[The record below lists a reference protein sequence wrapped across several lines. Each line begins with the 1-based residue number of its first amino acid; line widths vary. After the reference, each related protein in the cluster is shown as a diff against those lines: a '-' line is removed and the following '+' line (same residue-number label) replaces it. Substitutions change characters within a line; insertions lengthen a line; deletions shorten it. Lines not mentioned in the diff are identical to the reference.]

1 MATKKKMQKGG
12 VTWTDNGQGVT
23 KTKDT
28 RKGGT
33 KDKSFTTVN
42 GYAGSSSR
50 VTNTKRDAEG
60 TVLKEKT
67 KSISPKR
74 VERVEN
80 RTESKM
86 TYKTGGMVNANAKIS
101 AAKTATGSVGGVT
114 KAVSKVAV
122 KSTSPKGRVGGI
134 SKAPKKALPKAQMGA
149 VVKTP
154 PTPGGTPKAGGAIL
168 KDTSNKRI
176 PKAFI
181 NSGKPKAGGAILK
194 DTSKAKMG
202 GSKGKC

>member
-1 MATKKKMQKGG
+1 MATKKKMQIGG
-12 VTWTDNGQGVT
+12 ATWTDNGQGVT

-33 KDKSFTTVN
+33 KEKSFTTVN

-80 RTESKM
+80 KAESKM
-86 TYKTGGMVNANAKIS
+86 TYKTGGMVNSNAKIT

-114 KAVSKVAV
+114 KAISKVAV
-122 KSTSPKGRVGGI
+122 KSAAPKGKVGGI
-134 SKAPKKALPKAQMGA
+134 SKAPKKASPKM
-149 VVKTP
+149 
-154 PTPGGTPKAGGAIL
+154 
-168 KDTSNKRI
+168 
-176 PKAFI
+176 
-181 NSGKPKAGGAILK
+181 
-194 DTSKAKMG
+194 KMG
-202 GSKGKC
+202 GMTKKSC